1 MVPPLLIYFLELGI
15 VRGPLNIGTSLV
27 GFDMS
32 LGRPWTR
39 VYEFEMRLANIEKS
53 FWDEF
58 GVRLVDLE

>member
-1 MVPPLLIYFLELGI
+1 MVPLLIDYFLEHDI

-39 VYEFEMRLANIEKS
+39 VYEFEMRMANIEKG